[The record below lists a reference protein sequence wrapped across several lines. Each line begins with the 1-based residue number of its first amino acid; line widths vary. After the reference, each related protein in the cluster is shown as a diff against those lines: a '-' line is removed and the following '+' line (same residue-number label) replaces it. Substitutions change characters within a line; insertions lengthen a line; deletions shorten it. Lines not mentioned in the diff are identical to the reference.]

1 MRARVCVCVR
11 VCVRVCVCACACVRM
26 CVCVRARM
34 RTVPFKISR
43 LLSPLCALQYSQR
56 IAHIANMLIEKHL
69 LNTAHT
75 HTRFGPGA
83 SNGLSEG
90 ADDDGLRDA
99 LAEADTAAV
108 ATCMGWQ

>member
-1 MRARVCVCVR
+1 
-11 VCVRVCVCACACVRM
+11 M

-34 RTVPFKISR
+34 RTVPFN
-43 LLSPLCALQYSQR
+43 
-56 IAHIANMLIEKHL
+56 IAAVVTAVCITVFPTHCTYRKHADRKHL

-108 ATCMGWQ
+108 ATCMG